1 MESRRTATDPREPQM
16 SESLIP
22 ISQHFAVWDV
32 DRGSGWVSLH
42 DHRHQVAHAE
52 LETFEDFDVIT
63 TMLSDRRGLCYDPR
77 REVLRRVAE
86 PVPAGMEDGMRR

>member
-1 MESRRTATDPREPQM
+1 M

-32 DRGSGWVSLH
+32 HRGSGWVSLH
-42 DHRHQVAHAE
+42 DRGRTLATTEVDDVD
-52 LETFEDFDVIT
+52 DFDAII
-63 TMLSDRRGLCYDPR
+63 TMLSDRRGLCFDPR

-86 PVPAGMEDGMRR
+86 PVSAGIDDGRV

>member
-1 MESRRTATDPREPQM
+1 M

-32 DRGSGWVSLH
+32 NRGSGWVSLH
-42 DHRHQVAHAE
+42 DHGRQVARADVD
-52 LETFEDFDVIT
+52 TFEDFDVII
-63 TMLSDRRGLCYDPR
+63 TMLSDRRGLRFDPR

-86 PVPAGMEDGMRR
+86 PVPAGVEDGVRT

>member
-1 MESRRTATDPREPQM
+1 M

-42 DHRHQVAHAE
+42 DHGRQVAHADV
-52 LETFEDFDVIT
+52 ETFDDFDAII
-63 TMLSDRRGLCYDPR
+63 TMLSDRRGLHYDPR

-86 PVPAGMEDGMRR
+86 PVPAGVEHGRRR

>member
-1 MESRRTATDPREPQM
+1 M

-42 DHRHQVAHAE
+42 DHGRQVARADV
-52 LETFEDFDVIT
+52 ETYEDFDVII
-63 TMLSDRRGLCYDPR
+63 TMLSDRRGLCFDPW
-77 REVLRRVAE
+77 REVLRRVPE
-86 PVPAGMEDGMRR
+86 PVPAGVENGRGR